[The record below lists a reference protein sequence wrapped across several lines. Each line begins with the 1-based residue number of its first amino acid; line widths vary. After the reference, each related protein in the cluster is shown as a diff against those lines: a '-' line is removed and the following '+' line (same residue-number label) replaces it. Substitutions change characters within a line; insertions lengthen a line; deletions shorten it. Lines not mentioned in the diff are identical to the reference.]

1 MSCHRWEWKAP
12 LASSGW
18 RPEML
23 LNIYTHR
30 MALLP
35 TVKNEL
41 VRDVNSV
48 QAEKLEMFQ
57 DNENCKEGLI

>member
-1 MSCHRWEWKAP
+1 
-12 LASSGW
+12 
-18 RPEML
+18 ML

>member
-1 MSCHRWEWKAP
+1 MSYHRWEWKVP
-12 LASSGW
+12 LTSSGW

-23 LNIYTHR
+23 LNIHTHR

-48 QAEKLEMFQ
+48 QAEKLEMFE